1 MTPARVGDTVHR
13 PESRACARR
22 IPVLCRVQKGDCLSL
37 SNLDSFLRSFQADT
51 GLREFQ
57 EPVRE
62 QLDAVSAS
70 FGDFFQ
76 SSIPLVRGL
85 SGHLLGV
92 TGKKFRPALVL
103 LVASSGQ
110 SVSADAV
117 FAASVIELIH
127 TATLVHDDTIDRSAV
142 RRGLPTINALFNDQ
156 VSTILGD
163 YIFTKALHELV
174 ERRLDTLVPVV
185 ARTIYHMAIGEMLQ
199 IQQKEDLDLGEEAY
213 FELVDRKTASLMGAS
228 TEIGALVGRLGP
240 ERTTRF
246 RRFGEMLG
254 RAYQV
259 TDDLFDYIGDPVR
272 IGKGVRTDLPDGK
285 VTLPLIRGL
294 AGAGSRDRA
303 RLRELAAHKDPGP
316 EGWDDLLTILD
327 RAGAIASCR
336 DTARALAEE
345 CVVTLRGE
353 PPSRWRDALEQAVAY
368 AVHRLH

>member
-1 MTPARVGDTVHR
+1 M
-13 PESRACARR
+13 
-22 IPVLCRVQKGDCLSL
+22 SL

-62 QLDAVSAS
+62 QLEDVIAS

-85 SGHLLGV
+85 SGHLMGV
-92 TGKKFRPALVL
+92 TGKQFRPSLVL
-103 LVASSGQ
+103 LVANSGHP
-110 SVSADAV
+110 VPTDAV
-117 FAASVIELIH
+117 FAASVVELIH

-163 YIFTKALHELV
+163 YIFTKAMYELV
-174 ERRLDTLVPVV
+174 ERKLDTLVPVV
-185 ARTIYHMAIGEMLQ
+185 ARTIYHMSIGEMMQ
-199 IQQKEDLDLGEEAY
+199 IQQKEDLDLSEDAY
-213 FELVDRKTASLMGAS
+213 FELVDKKTASLMGAS

-240 ERTTRF
+240 ERTARF
-246 RRFGEMLG
+246 RQFGELLG

-259 TDDLFDYIGDPVR
+259 TDDLFDFIGDPAR

-294 AGAGSRDRA
+294 SGATGRDRV
-303 RLRELAAHKDPGP
+303 RLRELAARKDPGP
-316 EGWDDLLTILD
+316 EGWDDLLTILE
-327 RAGAIASCR
+327 RAGAITSCR
-336 DTARALAEE
+336 DTARALAGE
-345 CVVTLRGE
+345 CVLTLCEE
-353 PPSRWRDALEQAVAY
+353 PPSRWRDALELAVAY